1 MVYDGWMKTEGDSW
15 QDWSWQSLLNALS
28 GTPGGA
34 CRKEATLYLRR
45 LQRFAFSKLKEDL
58 ENPDVWKT
66 TWEEPTVLIQM
77 SLPGEALETPQSV
90 SKQDAM
96 IQVLTAG
103 ATELAHEGRLA
114 PLVPLALQP
123 VLDTLDAEERREFLD
138 RWLQPA
144 SYGDEQPDPGTIIGR
159 SPHGQT
165 FQAGLVFRI
174 HPRILDSEAHS
185 ATYVLEAGLPWTGN
199 SPPDT
204 WSAGERLTLWT
215 TIFQCLYVLVIH
227 AETGETLPEKISNRV
242 PVQPPPRKP
251 FHSFDAVLSPGR
263 GLTSL
268 SQRTSA
274 RSLQE
279 TALGALVPPSA
290 RSAST

>member
-1 MVYDGWMKTEGDSW
+1 MKIADSW

-28 GTPGGA
+28 GTNGGT

-45 LQRFAFSKLKEDL
+45 LQRFAFSKLKEAL
-58 ENPDVWKT
+58 EDPDVWKV
-66 TWEEPTVLIQM
+66 TWEEPTLLIQM
-77 SLPGEALETPQSV
+77 TLPGKVHETPLSV

-103 ATELAHEGRLA
+103 AAGLAHDGRLD
-114 PLVPLALQP
+114 PLVPPSLQ
-123 VLDTLDAEERREFLD
+123 VTLDALNAEERTEFLD

-159 SPHGQT
+159 SVHGQT

-174 HPRILDSEAHS
+174 HPRILDPEAES
-185 ATYVLEAGLPWTGN
+185 ASYVLEAGLPWTGN
-199 SPPDT
+199 SPPAT
-204 WSAGERLTLWT
+204 WSEGERWTLWT
-215 TIFQCLYVLVIH
+215 TIFQCLYALVLH

-242 PVQPPPRKP
+242 PVQPPPRKA
-251 FHSFDAVLSPGR
+251 FHSFDAVLNPGR
-263 GLTSL
+263 GQSPL

-279 TALGALVPPSA
+279 TALGSLSLPLA
-290 RSAST
+290 RSASS

>member
-1 MVYDGWMKTEGDSW
+1 MKTQGDSW

-28 GTPGGA
+28 GTGGGA

-45 LQRFAFSKLKEDL
+45 LQRFAFSKLKEAL
-58 ENPDVWKT
+58 EDPYVKKT
-66 TWEEPTVLIQM
+66 SWEEPTLLIQM
-77 SLPGEALETPQSV
+77 TLPGEVLQTPLSV

-103 ATELAHEGRLA
+103 AAELAHEGRLD
-114 PLVPLALQP
+114 PLVPLPLQAALEA
-123 VLDTLDAEERREFLD
+123 LNAEERTEFLD

-159 SPHGQT
+159 STNGQT

-174 HPRILDSEAHS
+174 HPRILDPEAQS

-199 SPPDT
+199 SPPAT
-204 WSAGERLTLWT
+204 WSEGERLTLWT
-215 TIFQCLYVLVIH
+215 TIFQCLYVLVVH
-227 AETGETLPEKISNRV
+227 AETGDTLPEKISNRV
-242 PVQPPPRKP
+242 PVQPPPRKA
-251 FHSFDAVLSPGR
+251 FHSFDAVLNPGR
-263 GLTSL
+263 GQSPL

-274 RSLQE
+274 RTLQE
-279 TALGALVPPSA
+279 TALGTLVPPPA
-290 RSAST
+290 RSASS

>member
-1 MVYDGWMKTEGDSW
+1 M
-15 QDWSWQSLLNALS
+15 
-28 GTPGGA
+28 
-34 CRKEATLYLRR
+34 RR

-66 TWEEPTVLIQM
+66 TWEEPRVLIQM
-77 SLPGEALETPQSV
+77 SLPGEALATPRSV

-96 IQVLTAG
+96 VQVLTAG

-123 VLDTLDAEERREFLD
+123 ALDTLNAEERTEFLD

-174 HPRILDSEAHS
+174 HPRILDSAAHS

-204 WSAGERLTLWT
+204 WSEGERLTLWT

-251 FHSFDAVLSPGR
+251 FHSFDAVLAAGR
-263 GLTSL
+263 GQSSL

-279 TALGALVPPSA
+279 TALGALVSPPA
-290 RSAST
+290 RHAST